1 MAGKGE
7 TDDMQA
13 LAQRLVAIIHAALPD
28 ATLGQKWNAPSFAVA
43 GRDLITL
50 NLPPKGGQVRLIFHR
65 GAKAK
70 DTDTGARLIDEP
82 EGRLTWPSDQ
92 RAIAC
97 FRIGGEVDEDW
108 LTNICQLW
116 VKAVEE
122 D

>member
-1 MAGKGE
+1 MAGKAE
-7 TDDMQA
+7 TDDMKA

-50 NLPPKGGQVRLIFHR
+50 NLPPKGGQVRVIFHR

-97 FRIGGEVDEDW
+97 FKLGEDIDGDW
-108 LTNICQLW
+108 LSRVCQNW
-116 VKAVEE
+116 VRAAALG
-122 D
+122 